1 VEVVVAVG
9 GVGTS
14 VKPNGNNVAGPLIT
28 SADPTIT
35 DVLLAGFEVGE
46 ED

>member
-1 VEVVVAVG
+1 VEVVVTVG
-9 GVGTS
+9 DEGTS
-14 VKPNGNNVAGPLIT
+14 VKPNGNTVAGPLIT
-28 SADPTIT
+28 SADPTVT